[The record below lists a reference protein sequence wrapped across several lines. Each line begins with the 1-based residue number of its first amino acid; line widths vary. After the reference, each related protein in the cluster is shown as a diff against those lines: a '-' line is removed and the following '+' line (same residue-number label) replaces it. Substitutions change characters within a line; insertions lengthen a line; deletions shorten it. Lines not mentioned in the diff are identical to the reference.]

1 MLIRPLSSDAELEQC
16 VELQRETWGADFAD
30 IVPPSILKV
39 AQKIGGVAAGAF
51 DERGE
56 MLGFVFGLAGV
67 REGRIIHWSD
77 MLAVR
82 AASRDSGVGRRLKE
96 FQRQAARGAGA
107 VTMYW
112 TYDPL
117 VARNAHL
124 NFNRLGVSVDEYV
137 EDMYGASES
146 ELHRGLGTDRF
157 VVTWPLDREP
167 KVPGPPTVEE
177 RAAPVLD
184 VQNLHDRR
192 PALLRVEIPRDIVRV
207 RDASPAKAVG
217 WRERTRHAFQWALAN
232 GYTVKRFFTDAADE
246 HAYYVLAKDARR

>member
-1 MLIRPLSSDAELEQC
+1 MLIRPLHTDSELQQC
-16 VELQRETWGADFAD
+16 VELQHETWGADFD
-30 IVPPSILKV
+30 DFVPPSILKV

-56 MLGFVFGLAGV
+56 MLGFVFGMAGV
-67 REGRIIHWSD
+67 KQGRIIHWSD

-96 FQRQAARGAGA
+96 FQRQAARASGA

-124 NFNRLGVSVDEYV
+124 NFNRLGVTVDEYI

-157 VVTWPLDREP
+157 VVAWPLDREP
-167 KVPGPPTVEE
+167 KVPGPLSAAE
-177 RAAPVLD
+177 RRAPVLD
-184 VQNLHDRR
+184 VETLHERR
-192 PALLRVEIPRDIVRV
+192 PPSLRIEIPHDIMSVRN
-207 RDASPAKAVG
+207 ASPAKAAA
-217 WRERTRHAFQWALAN
+217 WRQRTRRDFQWSLAN
-232 GYTVKRFFTDAADE
+232 GYTVKGFFTDPAGE
-246 HAYYVLAKDARR
+246 HAYYVLTQAKKP